1 MMTTQQVWQQLQK
14 FGVQG
19 WVEEGRLVVVGGD
32 LTGANLSGWN
42 LAGAQLTGLPL
53 REGVLEGTDLSDA
66 NLEGSDLRGANLR
79 AANLARVN
87 LRNADLRGADLRH
100 ANLTGAKLKGA
111 RLAEARLAGACLAR
125 TDLRG
130 HDLRGFD
137 LAGTDLRHACLQGL
151 SLRGANLRQA
161 DLSAADLRQAE
172 LVGLDLQGVRFCQ
185 ADLSAADL
193 TAADLR
199 QADLTFVVGLGAVLV
214 NAKLDG
220 ARLSFATL
228 NEARLDAAAHDVASS
243 QGASLENV
251 ILVPEKDGSPE
262 AAGEVGAAERW
273 WLELRAVR
281 GEYEALKARSIPAQ
295 PRWRRRNFTV
305 VQDRALM
312 LWPSDVNAAVG
323 SLVEQVLADC
333 GLRPERLAG
342 LFEERPV
349 MEDAWERLCT
359 ARLLLV
365 DVTGRSP
372 AAFYYLGLAHALGRP
387 TLLLAPRE
395 DDLPLDF
402 RGDRYVL
409 YPPSPEDPDAWVQ
422 TLRTVV
428 EAMLQESSLG

>member
-1 MMTTQQVWQQLQK
+1 MTTQQVWQQLQK
-14 FGVQG
+14 LGVQG
-19 WVEEGRLVVVGGD
+19 WVEEGRLVVKGGD
-32 LTGANLSGWN
+32 LTGANLSGLN
-42 LAGAQLTGLPL
+42 LAGAQLAGLPL
-53 REGVLEGTDLSDA
+53 REGVLEGADLSEA

-79 AANLARVN
+79 GANLARAN
-87 LRNADLRGADLRH
+87 LRNADLQGADLRH
-100 ANLTGAKLKGA
+100 ANLTGAKLKGV
-111 RLAEARLAGACLAR
+111 RWAEARLTGACLAR

-130 HDLRGFD
+130 HDLRGVD

-161 DLSAADLRQAE
+161 DLSAADLREAE

-193 TAADLR
+193 TEADLR

-214 NAKLDG
+214 NAKLEG

-228 NEARLDAAAHDVASS
+228 NEARLDAAAHDVALS

-251 ILVPEKDGSPE
+251 ILVTGKEGSPE
-262 AAGEVGAAERW
+262 AAGERGEAERW

-305 VQDRALM
+305 LQDQAWTF
-312 LWPSDVNAAVG
+312 WPPDVDATVG
-323 SLVEQVLADC
+323 LQVEQVLADC
-333 GLRPERLAG
+333 GLRPERLTG
-342 LFEERPV
+342 LFEARPV
-349 MEDAWERLCT
+349 MEDTWERLCT

-372 AAFYYLGLAHALGRP
+372 EAFYYLGLAHALGRP
-387 TLLLAPRE
+387 TILLSQRE

-409 YPPSPEDPDAWVQ
+409 YPPSPEDTGPWRQ
-422 TLRTVV
+422 TLGKVV
-428 EAMLQESSLG
+428 QAVLQESSLS